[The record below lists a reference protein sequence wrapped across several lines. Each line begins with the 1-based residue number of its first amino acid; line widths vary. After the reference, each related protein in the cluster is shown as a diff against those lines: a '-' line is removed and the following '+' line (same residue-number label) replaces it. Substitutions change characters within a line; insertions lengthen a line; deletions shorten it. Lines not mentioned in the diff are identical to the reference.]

1 VDELSDADLTI
12 DHELAEIADGFR
24 FLLDLTPVDLAEARR
39 SFETDGRAPRFR
51 YRPLEDDPALAAKR
65 VAEVRTDE
73 VGDPTVAS
81 LLLAKQREL
90 QLQLDMLS
98 CRGSAEFL
106 PLSIELYGSVGSSL
120 LREARSIL
128 DELSPSDESGGPWLD
143 AVGLAAAA
151 TAELDRYRA
160 LAPHIESHV
169 EVREGSTGI
178 MVSRGD
184 VLVSPTARVPAAR
197 VDALLQHEIGTHV
210 VTHVNGAHQPLRV
223 LASGLAGHEETQEG
237 LAVVAEHLVGGL
249 TSSRLRQLAARVV
262 AVHAMTGGA
271 SFEDVHQELVGTEI
285 PETQAFSITLRTFR
299 SGGLTKDAA
308 YLRGLR
314 DLLDHL
320 AGGGPLEALW
330 LGKMP
335 LSAAPLVAELH
346 RRGVLRDPLLLPR
359 YLDDPAATAR
369 LARLRAVRSLASLIG
384 DPT

>member
-1 VDELSDADLTI
+1 VDELSDADLTV

-39 SFETDGRAPRFR
+39 SFEANGRAPRFQ

-128 DELSPSDESGGPWLD
+128 DELSPSDESGDTWLD

-151 TAELDRYRA
+151 TEELDRYRA

-210 VTHVNGAHQPLRV
+210 VTHVNGAHQPLHV

-271 SFEDVHQELVGTEI
+271 SFEDVHQELVRTEI